1 MNFSFLNGESEELQ
15 DRISGDKKKKQVPL
29 SLINRSCIMGKAILA
44 VVKKK

>member
-15 DRISGDKKKKQVPL
+15 DRISGDPL
-29 SLINRSCIMGKAILA
+29 SLISRSCIMGKAILA